1 MMDKNTSELDVE
13 FITTLSSLLNRSDLT
28 ELRLENDLTSIHLKR
43 DQNERMA
50 AEKTLPAELQMSVC
64 EQGSLSKS
72 QSAKEIIVSPTVGI
86 LRLFNSEL
94 GFPRQ
99 VEAEELLATIHVGLL
114 QLPVRAVKKSVI
126 ELAEIQDGQV
136 VEYGTEL
143 FQYDSQNLG
152 FML

>member
-1 MMDKNTSELDVE
+1 MMDKNTSKLDVE

-28 ELRLENDLTSIHLKR
+28 ELRLENGLTSIHLKR
-43 DQNERMA
+43 DQSERMGMA
-50 AEKTLPAELQMSVC
+50 AEKTRPAELKQSVC
-64 EQGSLSKS
+64 EQANLLES
-72 QSAKEIIVSPTVGI
+72 QSAKETILSATVGI
-86 LRLFNSEL
+86 LHLFNGEL

-126 ELAEIQDGQV
+126 ELAEIQEGQV

-143 FQYDSQNLG
+143 FHYDSQI
-152 FML
+152 

>member
-28 ELRLENDLTSIHLKR
+28 ELRLENALTSIHLKR
-43 DQNERMA
+43 EQSGNIT
-50 AEKTLPAELQMSVC
+50 AEKIPSAELQMSVC

-72 QSAKEIIVSPTVGI
+72 QSAKETIVSPTVGI
-86 LRLFNSEL
+86 LHLFNSEL

-99 VEAEELLATIHVGLL
+99 VEAKELLATIHVGLL

-126 ELAEIQDGQV
+126 EQAEIQDGQV